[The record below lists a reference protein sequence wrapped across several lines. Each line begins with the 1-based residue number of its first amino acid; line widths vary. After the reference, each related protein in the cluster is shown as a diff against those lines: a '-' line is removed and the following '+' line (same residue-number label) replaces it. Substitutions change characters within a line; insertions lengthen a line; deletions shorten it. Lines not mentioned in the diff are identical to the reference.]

1 MKNNILKAVIIL
13 TTLFAFVATA
23 SAAPTGKTAVVDLQK
38 CISKSKKGER
48 LGSKFRAERDGL
60 KDFLKER
67 EEELKKMMEDFEKQ
81 APVLNEEARQAK
93 RREFEEKKAAFQK
106 EIEAEEQK
114 IRAKGDEL
122 TSIVLKDLEIIV
134 REVAEKNGYDMI
146 LNKAGVWLLY
156 ADDSMDIT
164 DEVIRIYDERS
175 AKE

>member
-1 MKNNILKAVIIL
+1 MKNKLIKAVIIFSAL
-13 TTLFAFVATA
+13 MAFVVTA

-60 KDFLKER
+60 KDFLKVR
-67 EEELKKMMEDFEKQ
+67 EDELRKMMEDFEKQ
-81 APVLNEEARQAK
+81 APVLSEEARIAK
-93 RREFEEKKAAFQK
+93 RQEFEEKKVAFQK

-114 IRAKGDEL
+114 IRSKGDEL
-122 TSIVLKDLEIIV
+122 TSIVLKDLESIV
-134 REVAEKNGYDMI
+134 REVAEKNGYDMV